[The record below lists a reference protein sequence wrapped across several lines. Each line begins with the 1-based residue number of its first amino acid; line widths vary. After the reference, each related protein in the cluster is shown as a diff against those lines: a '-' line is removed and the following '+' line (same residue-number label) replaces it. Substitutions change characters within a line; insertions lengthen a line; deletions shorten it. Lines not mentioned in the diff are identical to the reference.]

1 MKILYDPYIYKLQQ
15 AGGINRYMSEIIS
28 RLPRTF
34 HPYVFQKIENEF
46 CAPQNKDLKFF
57 CLPEILS
64 RSPWL
69 VCRRLSSMDLIHPSY
84 YHLSV
89 PLSWKNIPG
98 NVVVTVHDFIMARF
112 SDRYVRSEKV
122 IQDQNAAIQRADHI
136 ICVSQSTQADLL
148 ERFPQCAS
156 RSTVIP
162 LASSLYLPSADVKNL
177 YQQRFFLYVGHRYFY
192 KNFHLTLQV
201 FALLKKKYN
210 DLRLVVVGAPWND
223 EEKKQ
228 LRDLGVADSIDLLEH
243 PNDKLLAVLY
253 KYCEALF
260 YLSEYEGF
268 GLPPLEA
275 MKMGA
280 PVIGLQTS
288 SLPEVIG
295 SGGILIEL
303 LQASPQNIAEAAISL
318 LNSQKERNELSEKA
332 VRQANQ
338 FSWERTMRETLKVYQ
353 QFK

>member
-15 AGGINRYMSEIIS
+15 AGGINRYVSEIIS

-34 HPYVFQKIENEF
+34 HPYVFKKIENKIL
-46 CAPQNKDLKFF
+46 APCNKDLNFF

-69 VCRRLSSMDLIHPSY
+69 LRQRLRSMDLIHPSY
-84 YHLSV
+84 YHLSA
-89 PLSWKNIPG
+89 PLAWKNIPG

-112 SDRYVRSEKV
+112 ADRYERSEKV
-122 IQDQNAAIQRADHI
+122 IQDQSAAIKRADHI
-136 ICVSQSTQADLL
+136 ICVSQSTQRDLL

-156 RSTVIP
+156 RSSVIP
-162 LASSLYLPSADVKNL
+162 LASSLCLPPSDAQGI
-177 YQQRFFLYVGHRYFY
+177 YQQRYFLYVGHRNFY
-192 KNFHLTLQV
+192 KNFYLTLQV
-201 FALLKKKYN
+201 FALLKKKYD
-210 DLRLVVVGAPWND
+210 DLRFIVVGPSWSD
-223 EEKKQ
+223 EEKKH
-228 LRDLGVADSIDLLEH
+228 LYHLGVADSVDLLEH
-243 PNDKLLAVLY
+243 PDDTLLAILY

-280 PVIGLQTS
+280 PVIALQTS

-295 SGGILIEL
+295 SGGILIEPA
-303 LQASPQNIAEAAISL
+303 QASPQNIAEAVTSL
-318 LNSQKERNELSEKA
+318 LDSQKERNELSEKA